1 MEKDDEN
8 NKNEENQQNQQ
19 NNWKQKIIIDFLLQS
34 ALVEKRVY
42 KRKDRRKRRAVQ
54 NAPIRDTTYKTCLE
68 CRENLCDSSE
78 TKTQ

>member
-1 MEKDDEN
+1 MEKDYEN
-8 NKNEENQQNQQ
+8 NKNEENQQN
-19 NNWKQKIIIDFLLQS
+19 NWKQKNIIDFLLQS

-54 NAPIRDTTYKTCLE
+54 NAPIRDKTYKTCKE
-68 CRENLCDSSE
+68 CRENLCDSPE

>member
-8 NKNEENQQNQQ
+8 NKNEENQQN
-19 NNWKQKIIIDFLLQS
+19 NWKQKNIIDFLLQS

-54 NAPIRDTTYKTCLE
+54 NAPIRDKTYKTC
-68 CRENLCDSSE
+68 
-78 TKTQ
+78 